1 MLLLLQHN
9 SVPLHYPVST
19 RPYSNLRKAKTS
31 AHLRTNDINQE
42 KTKKQDSHHECPA
55 LYNLLTN
62 NLLTLDKY
70 HSISISMLFLMQKY
84 VKVGDVQASEWC
96 YLHAK
101 ALFLT
106 CINLA

>member
-1 MLLLLQHN
+1 MFDKGDM
-9 SVPLHYPVST
+9 SC
-19 RPYSNLRKAKTS
+19 SNCF
-31 AHLRTNDINQE
+31 RTQLTKKRFTFNDIHQE

-84 VKVGDVQASEWC
+84 VKVGDVQASEW
-96 YLHAK
+96 
-101 ALFLT
+101 
-106 CINLA
+106 